1 MRENMRWEE
10 AEGARTNASL
20 DRNKTE
26 ASGISQP
33 ENVNFQ
39 YDKNNKINTYYDD
52 YNENNDYDVLIY
64 GA

>member
-1 MRENMRWEE
+1 MGGVH
-10 AEGARTNASL
+10 EGTRTNASL
-20 DRNKTE
+20 DRNKTK

-33 ENVNFQ
+33 ETVNFQ
-39 YDKNNKINTYYDD
+39 YDKNNKINTYHDD